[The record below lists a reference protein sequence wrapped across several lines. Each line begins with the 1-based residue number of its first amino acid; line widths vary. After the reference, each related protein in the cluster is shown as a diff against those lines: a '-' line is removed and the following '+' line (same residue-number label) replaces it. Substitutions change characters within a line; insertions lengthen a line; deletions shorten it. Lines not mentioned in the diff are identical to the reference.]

1 MFKRIKSKSLTL
13 HILSYAFHA
22 RDF

>member
-1 MFKRIKSKSLTL
+1 MYKRIKSKSLTL
-13 HILSYAFHA
+13 LILSYAFHA